1 MEHHRLDL
9 LIVLTVVVVVVA
21 LAPPDIQVD
30 LVVVVVEHQ
39 PLLAA
44 QEPRVKEMQE
54 VLVLMHQTMEQ
65 AVVVALEQLAV
76 MVVPLWPAPAAL
88 V

>member
-9 LIVLTVVVVVVA
+9 LIVLAVVAVVVA
-21 LAPPDIQVD
+21 LPPPDIQVD
-30 LVVVVVEHQ
+30 LVVVVEEHQ

-54 VLVLMHQTMEQ
+54 VPVPLIQIMVPE
-65 AVVVALEQLAV
+65 VVVVLEQLAV
-76 MVVPLWPAPAAL
+76 MVVPL
-88 V
+88 